1 VGGDGTAGGG
11 GEGGGG
17 GGALKAKLT
26 CGKISMEVNN
36 THLNKLRA
44 LHRRYGGAATGDKGE
59 RQGLTLVHLLG
70 QHKRFL

>member
-1 VGGDGTAGGG
+1 
-11 GEGGGG
+11 
-17 GGALKAKLT
+17 
-26 CGKISMEVNN
+26 MEVNN